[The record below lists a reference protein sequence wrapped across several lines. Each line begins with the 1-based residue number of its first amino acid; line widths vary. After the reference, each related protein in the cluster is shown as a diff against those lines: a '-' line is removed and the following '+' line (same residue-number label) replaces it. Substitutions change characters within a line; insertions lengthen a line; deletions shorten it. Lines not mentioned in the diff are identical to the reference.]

1 MIYFTEETIKEEN
14 EKFGIFRQFALDN
27 YTTIYFSYSNVN
39 RGMGMKL
46 A

>member
-1 MIYFTEETIKEEN
+1 MIYFTEETIIEEN
-14 EKFGIFRQFALDN
+14 EKFGVFRSFALEN

-39 RGMGMKL
+39 RGMGKKL